1 MNGLDFSRPE
11 PAIRCCSARPGSPP
25 AFVQSGLPWAAE
37 DSTCARYSSP
47 ATGPPGC
54 SRLCSRLLQAV
65 LQASQTSS
73 SSIHSV
79 TTALIQL
86 RLKSHSFQPRPLAL
100 LSSSV
105 ANTLLSL
112 TRTALS
118 ESKVLEVFAEYQ
130 QQTDRGPRPRPGQ
143 RPGLPGRPAQQV
155 ISRRGCRRSRPD
167 FESTVTASRPN
178 QGQLAVRC
186 LRSFAASRRHCVAFV
201 SSFIG
206 SFYIYFGAATWW
218 CRTGGPPGPAP
229 EHVTTR
235 RRDAAI
241 FAFSNHR
248 RRWW

>member
-1 MNGLDFSRPE
+1 MRSLQQ
-11 PAIRCCSARPGSPP
+11 PGD
-25 AFVQSGLPWAAE
+25 AA
-37 DSTCARYSSP
+37 
-47 ATGPPGC
+47 
-54 SRLCSRLLQAV
+54 SRLLQAELQAAPGYSRL

-143 RPGLPGRPAQQV
+143 RGLAGLAARP
-155 ISRRGCRRSRPD
+155 SR
-167 FESTVTASRPN
+167 
-178 QGQLAVRC
+178 
-186 LRSFAASRRHCVAFV
+186 
-201 SSFIG
+201 
-206 SFYIYFGAATWW
+206 
-218 CRTGGPPGPAP
+218 
-229 EHVTTR
+229 
-235 RRDAAI
+235 
-241 FAFSNHR
+241 
-248 RRWW
+248 